1 MVKWIL
7 LTYDWTVRHRRLTVL
22 AALLLAMVFALLLTR
37 QDFSEDISDFLPLD
51 SKYQR
56 AMKVWQHI
64 GGADR
69 VFVLFTSDGDAEA
82 DADSICLAVDHFVST
97 LDRRDTTHLAGTLVS
112 QVDMDRMA
120 QLSDFVYSHMPYFL
134 TAADYARMDSLM
146 AIDGYIPSQ
155 LAADKQL
162 LMFPGAGLLA
172 QSVSRDPL
180 QLFTPVLTR
189 LQQQGS
195 ALHFENY
202 NGYIFTPDMQT
213 AVVMLSSSYG
223 GSETEHNAALV
234 ALLDDCVSETTAAI
248 PHVSIRLTGSPVIAV
263 GNARQ
268 IKSDSLLAVSLA
280 LVLIVALLYAA
291 FRSFRNMLLVV
302 VSIGWGWLFAM
313 AGMSLAGQHV
323 SMIVIGISS
332 VILGIAVNYPL
343 HLIAHLRHTPDVR
356 TALSQIVAPLLV
368 GNITTVGAF
377 MALVPLRS
385 VALRHLGL
393 FSCLLLVGTILFV
406 LLFLPHLV
414 AHGRHNPSDS
424 PSSPLADTPSYG
436 RRSVVWLVAGVTLVL
451 GFFSSQ
457 TTFDTNLAHINYMTD
472 RQRVDLALLASLAP
486 SSPASSSTF
495 YAVAADSTLDGAL
508 SKNSTLMPRLEEL
521 RRQGC
526 VDDIQGCQQ
535 FLCSRRE
542 QQQRLAR
549 WHDFVQRYA
558 RQLTTDVSQSA
569 IAAGFA
575 PGAFDRFQE
584 LVETPFQPCDP
595 SVFLPLATAAFPMN
609 LAIDSTAHSYS
620 VVSMLHTSERDDER
634 IAAAIDNSQT
644 GDYVFDV
651 AGMNSSIASRLSDDF
666 NYIGWACALIV
677 FFFLWASLG
686 CIELAVLSFLPMAVS
701 WVWILGLMALCGI
714 QFNVVNVILA
724 TFIFG
729 QGDDYT
735 IFMTEGCQY
744 EYAWRRTML
753 ASYKR
758 SIMLSAAIMFI
769 GIGALVFARHPALH
783 SLAVITIVGMSS
795 VVLMACLLPPL
806 VFRWLVCD
814 GKGWRRQP
822 LTLRRLL
829 FGASDDPYRLV
840 ADRYRYRGAGIA
852 ADVNKTLRRLHREG
866 HPLPA
871 ASHIVDDG
879 WGETALLVALQHPD
893 MSLTVTMACPDR
905 LPVARH
911 AAADVAPNIS
921 YLEPLTSK

>member
-1 MVKWIL
+1 
-7 LTYDWTVRHRRLTVL
+7 
-22 AALLLAMVFALLLTR
+22 
-37 QDFSEDISDFLPLD
+37 
-51 SKYQR
+51 
-56 AMKVWQHI
+56 
-64 GGADR
+64 
-69 VFVLFTSDGDAEA
+69 
-82 DADSICLAVDHFVST
+82 
-97 LDRRDTTHLAGTLVS
+97 
-112 QVDMDRMA
+112 
-120 QLSDFVYSHMPYFL
+120 
-134 TAADYARMDSLM
+134 
-146 AIDGYIPSQ
+146 
-155 LAADKQL
+155 
-162 LMFPGAGLLA
+162 
-172 QSVSRDPL
+172 
-180 QLFTPVLTR
+180 
-189 LQQQGS
+189 
-195 ALHFENY
+195 
-202 NGYIFTPDMQT
+202 
-213 AVVMLSSSYG
+213 
-223 GSETEHNAALV
+223 
-234 ALLDDCVSETTAAI
+234 
-248 PHVSIRLTGSPVIAV
+248 
-263 GNARQ
+263 
-268 IKSDSLLAVSLA
+268 
-280 LVLIVALLYAA
+280 
-291 FRSFRNMLLVV
+291 
-302 VSIGWGWLFAM
+302 
-313 AGMSLAGQHV
+313 
-323 SMIVIGISS
+323 
-332 VILGIAVNYPL
+332 
-343 HLIAHLRHTPDVR
+343 
-356 TALSQIVAPLLV
+356 
-368 GNITTVGAF
+368 
-377 MALVPLRS
+377 
-385 VALRHLGL
+385 
-393 FSCLLLVGTILFV
+393 
-406 LLFLPHLV
+406 
-414 AHGRHNPSDS
+414 
-424 PSSPLADTPSYG
+424 
-436 RRSVVWLVAGVTLVL
+436 
-451 GFFSSQ
+451 
-457 TTFDTNLAHINYMTD
+457 
-472 RQRVDLALLASLAP
+472 
-486 SSPASSSTF
+486 
-495 YAVAADSTLDGAL
+495 
-508 SKNSTLMPRLEEL
+508 
-521 RRQGC
+521 
-526 VDDIQGCQQ
+526 
-535 FLCSRRE
+535 
-542 QQQRLAR
+542 
-549 WHDFVQRYA
+549 
-558 RQLTTDVSQSA
+558 
-569 IAAGFA
+569 
-575 PGAFDRFQE
+575 
-584 LVETPFQPCDP
+584 
-595 SVFLPLATAAFPMN
+595 
-609 LAIDSTAHSYS
+609 
-620 VVSMLHTSERDDER
+620 MLHTSERDDER

-822 LTLRRLL
+822 LTLRRLF

-911 AAADVAPNIS
+911 AAADVAPNIF